1 KLPLEDER
9 GVVSRVLT
17 LYIDIRENKRLTDAL
32 RAAESNLQ
40 GSERRLRAILETAGD
55 AIVTFDGA
63 GRLASANPAAR
74 ALFALPPGTAG
85 QKDVGADDVS

>member
-1 KLPLEDER
+1 
-9 GVVSRVLT
+9 
-17 LYIDIRENKRLTDAL
+17 
-32 RAAESNLQ
+32 LQ

-85 QKDVGADDVS
+85 QKDVGADDVSHCSIAVLIPDLDWTQDDAYAGGQLHDCVA